1 MTLLVTQDQ
10 ALRQLRLS
18 SVSISTDEL
27 ADVMFKAEQASD
39 IVVDYIKAPGAAN
52 YVTDNPM
59 VNPLAGTRDDVGG
72 GGDWWGGGWLPDVGW
87 GGDYGPPPMIPP
99 PPLRVPQSPWDSTS
113 APVMIQGV
121 VLILLTALYD
131 GRTPSDGLLTD
142 QMCAVLARYRDPALA

>member
-18 SVSISTDEL
+18 SAAISTDEL

-59 VNPLAGTRDDVGG
+59 VNPLDDSGDVGG
-72 GGDWWGGGWLPDVGW
+72 GGDWWGGGWAPGVGW
-87 GGDYGPPPMIPP
+87 GGDFGPPPMIPP

-121 VLILLTALYD
+121 VLTILTALYD
-131 GRTPSDGLLTD
+131 GRTPGDELLSD
-142 QMCAVLARYRDPALA
+142 QMCRVLERYRDPALA